1 MLGIRVVV
9 IQLLSMWISWT
20 QCDFIID
27 QRFKEEH
34 KLRPP
39 PNPFF
44 NTFYDKSYY
53 LLGSQRPVYHVMF
66 LLFGFSSFSSFAN
79 ILNE

>member
-1 MLGIRVVV
+1 MMTSVWLDG
-9 IQLLSMWISWT
+9 SEA
-20 QCDFIID
+20 DFIID

-53 LLGSQRPVYHVMF
+53 LLGSQRPVYHVSFCLPFVFFF
-66 LLFGFSSFSSFAN
+66 LSCSCC
-79 ILNE
+79 